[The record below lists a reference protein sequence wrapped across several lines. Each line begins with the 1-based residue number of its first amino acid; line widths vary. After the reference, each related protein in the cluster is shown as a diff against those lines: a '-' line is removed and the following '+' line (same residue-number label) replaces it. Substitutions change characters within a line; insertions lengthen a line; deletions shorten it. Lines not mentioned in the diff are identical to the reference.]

1 MSTSTLPKKWPRL
14 IRSGKLALQG
24 LRRALLPLLL
34 QPKMVLKEEVA
45 AVAAKAEE
53 ARPVA
58 EVAARAEAK
67 VKTAAT
73 SVGSLAA
80 ITLMAAIA
88 ASPKRAL
95 PMVALPQLVFQPVL
109 ARP

>member
-1 MSTSTLPKKWPRL
+1 MSTSTPPRKWLRP
-14 IRSGKLALQG
+14 IRSGKPAQQG
-24 LRRALLPLLL
+24 LRRAPLPLLL

-53 ARPVA
+53 ARQVA
-58 EVAARAEAK
+58 EVAARPEAK
-67 VKTAAT
+67 AKTAAT
-73 SVGSLAA
+73 NVESATA

-95 PMVALPQLVFQPVL
+95 PMVALPRLGSQPVL